1 MKRLIL
7 VPILLIVLLFLA
19 APTWRVTVKV
29 ERPGSIHA
37 DSMRV
42 HHAKHDSV
50 QADVWFILRGGRVDW
65 REVVDNSD
73 PDNPFVVLVPDTTFQ
88 SIGIEGWAIID
99 NASGTQYVVT
109 APDTIPI
116 IGPIRS
122 ALGKYNQYVTVRKVK
137 VD

>member
-7 VPILLIVLLFLA
+7 VPLLTSLLFLA

-29 ERPGSIHA
+29 ERPGSERA

-42 HHAKHDSV
+42 HVAKHDSV
-50 QADVWFILRGGRVDW
+50 QIDLQAIFNPKKLVWI
-65 REVVDNSD
+65 VVDND
-73 PDNPFVVLVPDTTFQ
+73 EGPPDSIPTYVPVNPTAL
-88 SIGIEGWAIID
+88 GWAIID
-99 NASGTQYVVT
+99 NASGTSYVVT

-122 ALGKYNQYVTVRKVK
+122 ALGKYNQRVTVRKKK
-137 VD
+137 VEEE